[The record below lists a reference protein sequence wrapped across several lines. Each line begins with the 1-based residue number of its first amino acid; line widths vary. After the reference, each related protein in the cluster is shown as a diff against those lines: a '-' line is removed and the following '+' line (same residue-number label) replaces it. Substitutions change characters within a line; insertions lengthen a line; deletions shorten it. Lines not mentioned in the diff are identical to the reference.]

1 MWVGLGTASA
11 WPCTLCLS
19 ASSTLAANNTLLSWP
34 LIRTKYHPTYP
45 SFNTSSPKWHSYRH
59 QLKTPLQ
66 MDSHAQ
72 FTNSLGKPSIWSRL
86 SMVQFGVGSSTFDP
100 NPCAEPGPKPPGSGS
115 VGPVHS

>member
-1 MWVGLGTASA
+1 MWVGLGIASA

-34 LIRTKYHPTYP
+34 LI
-45 SFNTSSPKWHSYRH
+45 NTSSPKWNSYRH

-100 NPCAEPGPKPPGSGS
+100 NQGFGSA
-115 VGPVHS
+115 VC